1 MDDMSYFKTLTIET
15 NALDCDS
22 SEWNKQEVLLEL
34 NELGLS
40 SVYSEKT
47 GWAKYIINHVLD
59 DIEIEE
65 GYVDQIIHAF
75 FESKIATELTLK
87 VNLSPNEVGEIK
99 IYKS

>member
-15 NALDCDS
+15 NVPGCDS
-22 SEWNKQEVLLEL
+22 GEWDKQEVLLEL

-47 GWAKYIINHVLD
+47 GWAKYIIDHVLD
-59 DIEIEE
+59 DVED
-65 GYVDQIIHAF
+65 YVDQLVVAF
-75 FESKIATELTLK
+75 LESKIATELTFK
-87 VNLSPNEVGEIK
+87 VNLNPNEVGEFK

>member
-15 NALDCDS
+15 NVPGYDS
-22 SEWNKQEVLLEL
+22 GEWDKQDVLLEL

-47 GWAKYIINHVLD
+47 GWAKYIIDHVLD
-59 DIEIEE
+59 DIE
-65 GYVDQIIHAF
+65 GYVDQIICAF

-87 VNLSPNEVGEIK
+87 INLSPDEVGEFK

>member
-15 NALDCDS
+15 DMPDYDNA
-22 SEWNKQEVLLEL
+22 EWDKQEVLLEL

-40 SVYSEKT
+40 STYSGKT
-47 GWAKYIINHVLD
+47 DWAKYIIDHVLD

-65 GYVDQIIHAF
+65 GYVDQIIVAF

-87 VNLSPNEVGEIK
+87 VKLGPNEVGEFK